1 MAKNGNSSKFKM
13 AFWIASIVFAAG
25 VLWAVTNANS
35 AAIVDLKK
43 KTDKLENS
51 AIGMSKDI
59 GYIQKDIESIETSM
73 AEIVKTLPK
82 IP

>member
-43 KTDKLENS
+43 KTDKLEDAVIS
-51 AIGMSKDI
+51 ISKDI
-59 GYIQKDIESIETSM
+59 EYIQKDVESIETSM
-73 AEIVKTLPK
+73 TEIVKALPK
-82 IP
+82 